1 MSNTKSRLSA
11 ESVNRRADE
20 LKQATETRF
29 AGVEQQIDEAMRHV
43 NYWETEGKR
52 RHSGTSAQT
61 SRTVAELKQLKARFE
76 HLTRELADIK
86 SSDNPII
93 AQGNLADLESIN
105 NRLEAFE
112 ELPDKVRKLRE
123 DVSELQATVIG
134 HGARITN
141 VEEEVVKTNGS
152 LGRLTHRVFNLENI
166 QEKAPWAALL
176 IGIVAGVIAYF
187 MWFNL
192 VPWKSVIELAD
203 GTEIPVT
210 YDALHFGGSWLVA
223 IATGALIAGLI
234 IAYFRKRPATYRDD
248 DVAPVQANTA
258 NPSPAPRR
266 IAEDD
271 APTKVLVT
279 EGAQSGTR

>member
-1 MSNTKSRLSA
+1 MSTNKNRATVKPVNQQVDEGKLTTEAKLA
-11 ESVNRRADE
+11 EFRQ
-20 LKQATETRF
+20 LL
-29 AGVEQQIDEAMRHV
+29 DEALRHIQ
-43 NYWETEGKR
+43 YWEKEGKR
-52 RHSGTSAQT
+52 RHDGSSAQL
-61 SRTVAELKQLKARFE
+61 SRTVAELRQLEARYE
-76 HLTRELADIK
+76 HLSRELADIK

-112 ELPDKVRKLRE
+112 GLPDKVRSLRE

-134 HGARITN
+134 HGARLTN
-141 VEEEVVKTNGS
+141 VEEEVVKTNGNLS
-152 LGRLTHRVFNLENI
+152 RLTHRVFTLENI
-166 QEKAPWAALL
+166 QDKAPWAALL

-192 VPWKSVIELAD
+192 VPWKSVIELKD

-210 YDALHFGGSWLVA
+210 YDALHFGGSWLAA
-223 IATGALIAGLI
+223 IAAAALVTGLI
-234 IAYFRKRPATYRDD
+234 IAYFRKRPASRRDD
-248 DVAPVQANTA
+248 DVTPTQVYTA
-258 NPSPAPRR
+258 TPLPTPQR